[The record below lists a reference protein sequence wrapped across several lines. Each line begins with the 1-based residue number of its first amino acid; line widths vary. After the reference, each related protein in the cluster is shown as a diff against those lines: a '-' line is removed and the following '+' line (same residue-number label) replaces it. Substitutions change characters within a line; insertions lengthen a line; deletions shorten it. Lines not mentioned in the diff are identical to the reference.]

1 MDPILYWNGVALEAD
16 RVSHTDLKDIGTLGP
31 SLSTRALAIVHL
43 EPIPID
49 QIVYT

>member
-1 MDPILYWNGVALEAD
+1 VFSKYNLPHVIYLCILVD
-16 RVSHTDLKDIGTLGP
+16 
-31 SLSTRALAIVHL
+31 L